1 MIRALQSGL
10 RVGLLPGLV
19 VLGVLLG
26 AAVAGA
32 QSRGPIDV
40 FDPRD
45 RTLKVAVQHFAQTS
59 GGASRVADELHAN
72 ILGGLNFSG
81 IFTVIDERAFLGPL
95 RSPRLD
101 ERASVPCSTWRQIG
115 ADALVQGEVQ
125 ASADSLKVRFKV
137 LDVARGCRRQ
147 KSNQFDAKRD
157 QARRVGKAI
166 ADDVVAAFTGR
177 PGVADTEIAF
187 ISTRGGTKEVH
198 VMDADGQNLRGAT
211 RNRSINSFPEWSPDG
226 TSILYTTYRH
236 RNRPSLFLLTR
247 GRKSPGRILRNL
259 KATGAIYRG
268 VYAPD
273 GNRLALVMSKEGG
286 TEIFTIDRNGGS
298 LRNLTRNRAIEVSP
312 AWSPDGRRIAFVS
325 DRTGSPQI
333 YVMNADGSATRRLTY
348 NGSYNTSPT
357 WSPDG
362 QWIAYEGRV
371 GGQFDIWLIDPEGR
385 TNLPLVTH
393 GRSDEHPSF
402 APDSRKL
409 AFSST
414 RRGRADI
421 YVIDLNGENLRRV
434 TDRGE
439 NTTPDW
445 GPYRR

>member
-1 MIRALQSGL
+1 MSSAIRRG
-10 RVGLLPGLV
+10 RVGLLVSGS
-19 VLGVLLG
+19 LL
-26 AAVAGA
+26 AATVATG
-32 QSRGPIDV
+32 QPRSPIDV

-59 GGASRVADELHAN
+59 GGASRVADELHSN

-81 IFTVIDERAFLGPL
+81 IFTVLDERAFLGPVK
-95 RSPRLD
+95 SPRLGA
-101 ERASVPCSTWRQIG
+101 RATVPCSSWRQIG

-125 ASADSLKVRFKV
+125 ASADSLKVRFQV
-137 LDVARGCRRQ
+137 LDVSRGCRRQ
-147 KSNQFDAKRD
+147 KSNQFDAKRN

-187 ISTRGGTKEVH
+187 VSNRGGSKEVH
-198 VMDADGQNLRGAT
+198 VMDADGQQLRGAT
-211 RNRSINSFPEWSPDG
+211 RNRSINSFPDWSPDG
-226 TSILYTTYRH
+226 SAILYTTYRH
-236 RNRPSLFLLTR
+236 RNRPTLFLLTR
-247 GRKSPGRILRNL
+247 GRKSPGRILRNM
-259 KATGAIYRG
+259 KAPGALYRG
-268 VYAPD
+268 VYSPD
-273 GNRLALVMSKEGG
+273 GGRLALVMSKAGA
-286 TEIFTIDRNGGS
+286 TEIFTIDRNGGG
-298 LRNLTRNRAIEVSP
+298 LRNLTRSRAIEVSP

-325 DRTGSPQI
+325 DRSGAPQI
-333 YVMNADGSATRRLTY
+333 YVMSAEGGAPRRLTY

-362 QWIAYEGRV
+362 QWIAYESRV
-371 GGQFDIWLIDPEGR
+371 GGQFDIWLIDPEGS
-385 TNLPLVTH
+385 TNQPLVTH
-393 GRSDEHPSF
+393 RRSDEHPSF

-421 YVIDLNGENLRRV
+421 YVVDISGANLRRV

-439 NTTPDW
+439 NTAPDW